1 MPLTTKPLQLVF
13 LVGLFVIYFVSQRPI
28 CTVYVNDS
36 TGMLYL
42 RTFTALGQRPFVS
55 SQFGGKNP
63 LTDFIFDT
71 VAN

>member
-1 MPLTTKPLQLVF
+1 MPLTTKPLQLGF
-13 LVGLFVIYFVSQRPI
+13 FYWDYTSFILRHSAQY
-28 CTVYVNDS
+28 VYVNDS

-42 RTFTALGQRPFVS
+42 RTFTALGHRPFVGC
-55 SQFGGKNP
+55 QFGGENP